1 MLPVDSSSI
10 ERIGYVGYDRELYIE
25 FRNGR
30 LYVYEGV
37 PAWVHVE
44 LLQAGSRGS
53 YLNTEIKP
61 NHAYRHVT

>member
-30 LYVYEGV
+30 LYVYE
-37 PAWVHVE
+37 A
-44 LLQAGSRGS
+44 SRRGS
-53 YLNTEIKP
+53 TWSCCKRD
-61 NHAYRHVT
+61 HAGATSTPRSSRTTPTVT